1 MKRTKTIFV
10 FADIIA
16 VLISIVLYG
25 VPFYFVILN
34 SLKDKT
40 EAGQMNMKFPG
51 MLNFSNYTEVIKAE
65 NYAVLRAFY
74 NILLSRF
81 FSYRSCSCLQHAG
94 IFHAEEIGQQSC

>member
-1 MKRTKTIFV
+1 VKRTKTIFV

-65 NYAVLRAFY
+65 NYACVLR
-74 NILLSRF
+74 
-81 FSYRSCSCLQHAG
+81 CSLFLFLRG
-94 IFHAEEIGQQSC
+94 SIIRYITYS